1 MRFGVFPPGKHTELQ
16 VYSDRRLH
24 AIASTWAGRPAGR
37 SRIANLLRRRSPR
50 NLHNVR
56 NLRSPRNLHNVRS
69 LRSRLVRH
77 SLAGRR
83 SRFCPRFC
91 WRARWEDP
99 R

>member
-37 SRIANLLRRRSPR
+37 SHANLLRRRSPR
-50 NLHNVR
+50 
-56 NLRSPRNLHNVRS
+56 SPRNLDNVRN

-83 SRFCPRFC
+83 SRFCLRFC